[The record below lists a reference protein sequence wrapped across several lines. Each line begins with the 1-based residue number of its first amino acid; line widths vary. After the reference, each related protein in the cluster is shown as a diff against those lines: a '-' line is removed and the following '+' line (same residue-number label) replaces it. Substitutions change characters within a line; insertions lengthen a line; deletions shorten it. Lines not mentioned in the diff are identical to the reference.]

1 MLMFNPLL
9 EMIKTYE
16 TKQHFWMVDHHF
28 SHEIHMFPDFYDL
41 VRVFTT
47 CGLRSQKDA
56 SIGRTMERP
65 SPGSAKNKQHVNIF
79 RLILITDVL

>member
-1 MLMFNPLL
+1 
-9 EMIKTYE
+9 
-16 TKQHFWMVDHHF
+16 MVDHHF

-47 CGLRSQKDA
+47 CGVHSQKDA

-65 SPGSAKNKQHVNIF
+65 SPGSAKNKQDVNIF
-79 RLILITDVL
+79 RLILITDVLIYVNMYNI